1 VRTKSWNSEMNF
13 YFIVNARLPDVLESP
28 GDIMNLK
35 EKAKKMKR
43 EVPAIFLALKN
54 KETPLL
60 AKIIAAVAVGYA
72 LPIVL
77 IWLILIWIIVK
88 TIWV

>member
-1 VRTKSWNSEMNF
+1 MNF